1 VSRLLLLARR
11 EGAAEAA
18 LLEDGVLQ
26 DFLRAP
32 EDGALEPGAIHLARV
47 ARVHHPL
54 GLVFLSLEG
63 GGTATLEAGTT
74 PPAEGELAIVQV
86 AAAAHG
92 DKPARARRSVA
103 LVGRHVVL
111 RPGAGAGGEARLPRD
126 AAGDRRLAAIA
137 AAAAEAAGE
146 GFALALRSAARDAA
160 PGAPALEAA
169 ALAAGWRAAVARA
182 AGLSQPALLRAED
195 AARRA
200 ALPLLRAQ
208 PGAAI
213 VQARRERDAL
223 AALGVE
229 AALEAPAG
237 GLLAA
242 HGVEEQLALATAP
255 RVAIPGGGT
264 LSVEDTR
271 ALVAIDV
278 DSGEAGRDGLGARAA
293 REVARVLRLRDCLGA
308 IVVDFPREGE
318 AGRRATARALED
330 AVRLDRRAMSL
341 LGWTR
346 GGLYEIRRSAE
357 DGGR

>member
-1 VSRLLLLARR
+1 MSRLLLLARR
-11 EGAAEAA
+11 EGAVEAA
-18 LLEDGVLQ
+18 LLDGGVLQ
-26 DFLRAP
+26 DFQRAP
-32 EDGALEPGAIHLARV
+32 EDGAGEPGAIHLARV
-47 ARVHHPL
+47 ARVHQSI

-63 GGTATLEAGTT
+63 GATATLEAGTA

-92 DKPARARRSVA
+92 DKPARARRGVA

-111 RPGAGAGGEARLPRD
+111 RPGAGGEARLPRD
-126 AAGDRRLAAIA
+126 AAGDRRLGAIA
-137 AAAAEAAGE
+137 AAAAEAAGG

-169 ALAAGWRAAVARA
+169 ALAASWRAASSRA
-182 AGLSQPALLRAED
+182 SGLSQPALLHAED

-213 VQARRERDAL
+213 AQARRERDAL

-229 AALEAPAG
+229 ATLEAPAG

-264 LSVEDTR
+264 LSVEQTR

-330 AVRLDRRAMSL
+330 AVRLDRRATSL

-346 GGLYEIRRSAE
+346 GGLYEVRRSAE